1 VLCTFKSVVRIFGWV
16 FFPRQRLPPLVAFR
30 SLSRRGTS
38 IDPSAIRWLRLT
50 ASAYGFGCFWGV
62 WLLFALYLTAFARR
76 SQLTV
81 TDDRITHKGVFGT
94 DTTPVAAITALEWL
108 RNPDRVV
115 VRYPRGQHSK
125 HPICAAAG
133 PHHGLAVQLWFV
145 C

>member
-1 VLCTFKSVVRIFGWV
+1 MHFQVR
-16 FFPRQRLPPLVAFR
+16 R
-30 SLSRRGTS
+30 SY
-38 IDPSAIRWLRLT
+38 LRLGIFST
-50 ASAYGFGCFWGV
+50 AAFAAIGGVSVFVAAWNIDRSFRYPLASAYGFGCFWGV